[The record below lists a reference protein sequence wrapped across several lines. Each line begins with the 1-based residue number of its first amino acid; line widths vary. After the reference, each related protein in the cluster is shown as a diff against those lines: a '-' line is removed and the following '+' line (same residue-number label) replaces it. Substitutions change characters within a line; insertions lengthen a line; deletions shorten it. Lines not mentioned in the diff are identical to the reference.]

1 MFKINPK
8 LTGKSAITLESS
20 ATGIMSSAARIPI
33 NKIRTQVGSEI
44 TANTSTN
51 RIIIGNNVNHIMI
64 CAQVQGAITQNNAI
78 VEIRKNGTILKR
90 SYMPVADTYQTFSI
104 LPFIESVGA
113 GDYFELFLAEGTLNV
128 SGGLSNPTLCYLT
141 AVKID

>member
-1 MFKINPK
+1 MFKINSN
-8 LTGKSAITLESS
+8 LIDKSAITLESS
-20 ATGIMSSAARIPI
+20 ATGTISAAARIPI

-78 VEIRKNGTILKR
+78 
-90 SYMPVADTYQTFSI
+90 A
-104 LPFIESVGA
+104 
-113 GDYFELFLAEGTLNV
+113 
-128 SGGLSNPTLCYLT
+128 
-141 AVKID
+141 